1 MRNVPLAGALI
12 TGEKEEEVVFLLKEL
27 KQWLPKHVSFMTIDF
42 SSRLQAGVDKIF
54 PDALLQKCVFH
65 AIQLLTRGLL
75 KEFSRIKKL
84 HLTTH
89 IAEWNALRK
98 DSLHVEKEGTF
109 LANAPFSFPDV
120 EHSRQIQRA
129 LKKCI
134 SHPKPEHVK
143 KVLLRLFSSPLFTT
157 WKGHQAFLANYQA
170 FLHAQKLKFSEK
182 GMPYIRA
189 FLYKQFRSAI
199 RSLRKV
205 VEETKAHF
213 NQAKYLLLMNPVNMT
228 AWHHAQLRAC
238 LKEFPWLRPY
248 RRILVKFYY
257 QFRLPPEK
265 RSSLRFLLGLIE
277 PDSHSWLHSAVSTLI
292 SNEENVFRFQQFH
305 ELFPKRTFSPS
316 IKVVNESSN
325 KLMNNLYQT
334 QCGMRTLENIRM
346 RVSHRL
352 GCPVI
357 VSPAM
362 LEKLQ

>member
-1 MRNVPLAGALI
+1 
-12 TGEKEEEVVFLLKEL
+12 
-27 KQWLPKHVSFMTIDF
+27 MTIDF
-42 SSRLQAGVDKIF
+42 SRRLQAGVDEIF
-54 PDALLQKCVFH
+54 PDAPLQKCVFH

-75 KEFSRIKKL
+75 KELSRIKKL

-98 DSLHVEKEGTF
+98 DSLHAEKKGTF
-109 LANAPFSFPDV
+109 LVNTPFSFPDV
-120 EHSRQIQRA
+120 EHSRQILRA

-134 SHPKPEHVK
+134 SRPKPEHVK
-143 KVLLRLFSSPLFTT
+143 KALLRLFASPLFTA

-170 FLHAQKLKFSEK
+170 FFHAQKLKFTKK
-182 GMPYIRA
+182 GVHYIRA
-189 FLYKQFRSAI
+189 FLYKQFRSVI

-205 VEETKAHF
+205 VEEKKVHF
-213 NQAKYLLLMNPVNMT
+213 NRAKYLLLMNPVNMSS
-228 AWHHAQLRAC
+228 WHHRQLRAC

-248 RRILVKFYY
+248 RHTVVKFYY

-265 RSSLRFLLGLIE
+265 RASLRFLLGLLK
-277 PDSHSWLHSAVSTLI
+277 PGMHPWLKSAILTLLN
-292 SNEENVFRFQQFH
+292 NEENVFRFQHFH
-305 ELFPKRTFSPS
+305 ELFPRRTFSPS

-325 KLMNNLYQT
+325 KLMNILYQT

-346 RVSHRL
+346 RISHRL

-357 VSPAM
+357 VSPAL